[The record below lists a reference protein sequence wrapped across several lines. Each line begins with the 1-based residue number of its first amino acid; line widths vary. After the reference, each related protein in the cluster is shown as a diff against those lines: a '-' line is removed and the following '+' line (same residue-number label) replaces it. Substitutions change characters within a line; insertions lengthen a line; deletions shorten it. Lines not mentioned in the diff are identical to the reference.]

1 MTLDEKQVSDVANA
15 IKQLIG
21 AGIDVLAKNF
31 IEKSTTDNKDTN
43 TSEKPE
49 LDKLENNGKNTKDS

>member
-43 TSEKPE
+43 TTEKPE